1 MWVGLLAS
9 VKLSPRLNWGRRFV
23 QVLKRANELY
33 AFQIWFLSKDG
44 SLEMGLLSSGLIAEL
59 LLSKTVLVSAIVS
72 IILVI

>member
-1 MWVGLLAS
+1 MRVGLLAS

-23 QVLKRANELY
+23 QVRKRANELD